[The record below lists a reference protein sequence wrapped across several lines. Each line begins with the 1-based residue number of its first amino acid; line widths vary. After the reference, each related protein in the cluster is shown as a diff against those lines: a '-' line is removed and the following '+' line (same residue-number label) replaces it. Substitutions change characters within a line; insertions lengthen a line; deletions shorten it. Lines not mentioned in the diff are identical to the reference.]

1 MIYQTGGALAADR
14 ATKFLPVIVAQ
25 TIFIAV
31 IGVAILKIGAA
42 SKISKDNVWI
52 NIEVR
57 SIAFSLQS
65 LWIIPAVFLGSMIGV
80 SQTGAAI
87 PRILR
92 RFQTDLE
99 RLSLPKGVNLPNDV
113 LANDQRRVFCK

>member
-25 TIFIAV
+25 IIFIAV
-31 IGVAILKIGAA
+31 IGVAALKIGAA
-42 SKISKDNVWI
+42 SRVSEDNVWI
-52 NIEVR
+52 NDVR
-57 SIAFSLQS
+57 SMAFSLQS

-80 SQTGAAI
+80 SQTATAI

-113 LANDQRRVFCK
+113 LANDQRRVFCE